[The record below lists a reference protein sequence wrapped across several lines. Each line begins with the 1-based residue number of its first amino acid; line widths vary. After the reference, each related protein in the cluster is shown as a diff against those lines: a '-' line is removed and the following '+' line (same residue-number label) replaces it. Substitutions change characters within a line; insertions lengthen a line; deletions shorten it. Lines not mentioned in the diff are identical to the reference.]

1 MNEEKNQHKHVEP
14 KKSLAQRIVTAPL
27 KAVDY
32 ATRPSEE
39 FKRRKELAR
48 LKA

>member
-1 MNEEKNQHKHVEP
+1 MSEEEKQFKHVEP
-14 KKSLAQRIVTAPL
+14 RKSLAHRIVTAPL

-39 FKRRKELAR
+39 YKRRKELAR